1 MSNAM
6 EYMLFFSVMVNN
18 FQEFDQFFSVC
29 YILCIIFILFGV
41 LSRIIS
47 DVESE
52 YLQLEYRDRRKKNN

>member
-52 YLQLEYRDRRKKNN
+52 YL